1 MYCAPKFQFGLF
13 GSLFFIGVVLSSLI
27 FPPLADKV
35 GRRPIALIGVLMQ
48 ALASV
53 GLLFSTSLYFT
64 YAMIFIMGMAMAP
77 RFFVGYVFAMEFL
90 PQKSTSMATS
100 ITLGVDGL
108 VLMWSSLWFMMIDNH
123 WKTLYGCAVVA
134 TWFTILITYFM
145 PESPKFLLSKGRFD
159 ETRKVITLMAKTNK
173 LEKFNTREDETYPNP
188 DDLLVYQAVFVEEV
202 SKNPKQINVHDSFAM
217 GVTETSHDEIEI
229 PVPSSSVGDLKVE
242 ES

>member
-1 MYCAPKFQFGLF
+1 MCRDTAVVDSEWKTCTTEDFCVEGSTLEYQADYSNSLSIHNWIEEYEMYCAPKFQFGLF

-123 WKTLYGCAVVA
+123 WETLYGCAVVA
-134 TWFTILITYFM
+134 TWFTILITYCM
-145 PESPKFLLSKGRFD
+145 PESPKFLLS
-159 ETRKVITLMAKTNK
+159 
-173 LEKFNTREDETYPNP
+173 
-188 DDLLVYQAVFVEEV
+188 
-202 SKNPKQINVHDSFAM
+202 
-217 GVTETSHDEIEI
+217 
-229 PVPSSSVGDLKVE
+229 
-242 ES
+242 